1 MRPEC
6 SKTHHAPKAK
16 KPLIVWAIAPKCRR
30 TQAGFVS
37 NRLVIASARAGGHLH
52 NRGSIGG
59 GRESGSGNPVPEVTS
74 RVAHGPVFF
83 AFEVIAREQ
92 CGRGLRWRE
101 GSFEHG
107 GRYRA
112 P

>member
-52 NRGSIGG
+52 NRGSIGD

-74 RVAHGPVFF
+74 RVAHEPVFCIRGDCPR
-83 AFEVIAREQ
+83 AWRARIAVA
-92 CGRGLRWRE
+92 GRVL
-101 GSFEHG
+101 
-107 GRYRA
+107 
-112 P
+112 